1 MGGFMPS
8 TLDTITIKGACE
20 HNLRDVYLEIPKR
33 TLTVFCGVSGS
44 GKSSLAFDTI
54 YAEGQRRYVESLSAY
69 ARQFL
74 GQMEKPR
81 YDWIRGLSPTIS
93 IEQKAA
99 SKNPRST
106 VGTITEIYDYF
117 RLLWARV
124 GEQRCYQC
132 GGPVEVGTPDT
143 IVRELLSN
151 EERRR
156 FLLLAPIIENRKGE
170 HKEVFEAA
178 RGQGFVRVRVDG
190 VVRDLSEPI
199 PLKKTFKHYIEV
211 VVDRLAV
218 RAESRAR
225 IQDSVEAALHVG
237 KGRVI
242 VAWEDGD
249 EKAFSD
255 RRICVPCGISF
266 PELEPQLFSFN
277 SPLGMCPDCNGI
289 GTRLEIDPV
298 KLVPDENLTIREG
311 AVIPWKNRFDL
322 GTTTWGARFTKIL
335 CEHFDIA
342 LDRPFGKL
350 AKRKRDLIF
359 HGSGGEE
366 IEVPLKEGK
375 FKGSYRTA
383 YEGLIPGIQR
393 RFRDTTSSRA
403 RAHYQKFM
411 TNLPCPTCAGRR
423 LRPESISVLVD
434 GHGIS
439 EVSALSVVDAVG
451 FFTNIRLE
459 GSHAVIGEEILKE
472 IRNRLRFLNDVGLS
486 YLTLDRSGP
495 TLSGGEA
502 QRIRLASQVG
512 SELTGVLYVLDEP
525 SIGLHQRD
533 NRRLLAT
540 LEHLRDIGNTLV
552 VVEHDEETI
561 ARADHVVEFGP
572 GAGKKGGEVVF
583 TGTPKQLNRAGTLT
597 GKYLSG
603 RKKIEIP
610 AERRRGNGKMLRIR
624 GARANNLKDID
635 VAFPLGVLT
644 CITGVS
650 GAGKSSLI
658 EQTLYPAVARQL
670 HSSQQDSG
678 DHDRVEGL
686 SHIDKVI
693 DIDQSPIGRTPR
705 SNPATYTKVF
715 DEIRKLFAELPE
727 ARARGYKPGR
737 FSFNVKG
744 GRCEACQG
752 AGSVLVQMHFLADV
766 YVPCSVCRGNRYNE
780 NTLTVFYRGKSI
792 RDVLDMTIA
801 EARELFANHP
811 KIRKILDTLIDVGL
825 SYISL
830 GQSATTFSGGEA
842 QRTKLSRELAKRD
855 TGRTLYILDEPT
867 TGLHFEDIR
876 KLLGVLNRLVEKG
889 NTVLVIEHNLD
900 VIKTADWIVDLGPE
914 GGDGG
919 GEVVATGTPEE
930 VAANAR
936 SFTGSFLSDILI
948 RNGTT

>member
-1 MGGFMPS
+1 MPS
-8 TLDTITIKGACE
+8 TLDTITIKGARE
-20 HNLRDVYLEIPKR
+20 HNLRNVYLQIPKR

-99 SKNPRST
+99 SRNPRST

-124 GEQRCYQC
+124 GEQRCYRC

-143 IVRELLSN
+143 IVREILRA

-170 HKEVFEAA
+170 HREVFEAA
-178 RGQGFVRVRVDG
+178 RAQGFVRVRVDG
-190 VVRDLSEPI
+190 VVTDLSEPI

-218 RAESRAR
+218 RPESRAR
-225 IQDSVEAALHVG
+225 IQDSVEAALHI
-237 KGRVI
+237 GRGRII
-242 VAWEDGD
+242 VAWEDGE

-277 SPLGMCPDCNGI
+277 SPLGMCSDCNGI
-289 GTRLEIDPV
+289 GSRLDVDPR
-298 KLVPDENLTIREG
+298 KLVPNEDLTIREG
-311 AVIPWKNRFDL
+311 AVIPWKNRFDP
-322 GTTTWGARFTKIL
+322 GQTSWGSRFTKVF
-335 CEHFDIA
+335 CDHFEISPDM
-342 LDRPFGKL
+342 PFRRL
-350 AKRKRDLIF
+350 AAKKRDLILM
-359 HGSGGEE
+359 GSNGEE
-366 IEVPLKEGK
+366 IDVPLKEGK

-393 RFRDTTSSRA
+393 RFRETTSSRA
-403 RAHYQKFM
+403 RAHYQGYM
-411 TNLPCPTCAGRR
+411 TNLPCPTCGGRR
-423 LRPESISVLVD
+423 LRPESISVLVSEK
-434 GHGIS
+434 GIS
-439 EVSALSVVDAVG
+439 EVSALTVADAVT
-451 FFTNIRLE
+451 FFTDLCLE
-459 GSHAVIGEEILKE
+459 GNRAVIGEEILKE
-472 IRNRLRFLNDVGLS
+472 IRTRLRFLNDVGLA
-486 YLTLDRSGP
+486 YLSLDRSGP

-533 NRRLLAT
+533 NQRLLGT
-540 LEHLRDIGNTLV
+540 LTHLRDIGNTLI

-561 ARADHVVEFGP
+561 QRADHVVEFGP
-572 GAGKKGGEVVF
+572 GAGIRGGDIVF
-583 TGTPKQLNRAGTLT
+583 TGTPAKLRKAKTLT

-603 RKKIEIP
+603 RRKIEIP
-610 AERRRGNGKMLRIR
+610 AERRRGSGKFLRIR

-635 VAFPLGVLT
+635 VAIPLGTMT

-650 GAGKSSLI
+650 GAGKSSLV
-658 EQTLYPAVARQL
+658 EQTLYPALARQL
-670 HSSQQDSG
+670 HGSQQETG
-678 DHDRVEGL
+678 DHDRIDGL
-686 SHIDKVI
+686 QHIDKVI

-727 ARARGYKPGR
+727 SRARGYRPGR

-744 GRCEACQG
+744 GRCEACKG
-752 AGSVLVQMHFLADV
+752 AGSVLVEMHFLADV
-766 YVPCSVCRGNRYNE
+766 YVPCQVCRGRRYNE

-792 RDVLDMTIA
+792 RDVLDMSIA
-801 EARELFANHP
+801 QARELFANHP
-811 KIRKILDTLIDVGL
+811 KIRKVLDTLIDVGL
-825 SYISL
+825 EYISL

-876 KLLGVLNRLVEKG
+876 KLLGVLNRLVDKG
-889 NTVLVIEHNLD
+889 NTVIVIEHNLD

-919 GEVVATGTPEE
+919 GEVVAAGTPEE
-930 VAANAR
+930 VATSER
-936 SFTGSFLSDILI
+936 SFTGDFLENILI
-948 RNGTT
+948 RNGSAK